1 MSNDLT
7 SVQNLGSALAA
18 SATRLQSTDGD
29 GDPFL
34 KLAKSGDWIYGADEI
49 EVQEKSQW
57 LVNPNTIS
65 EGFVNWGDGELLGE
79 EMALMTGDAIVSH
92 TLPIIAGSKRGWEK
106 QLGIQL
112 YCMTGEDKGT
122 QVLYKT
128 ASKGGIKAVRA
139 LITAIVSQINSDPSN
154 ISPVITLDVDSY
166 KHKQYGKIYTPEL
179 NLVSFVSGMP
189 SDASAGATSTDIQT
203 DVVGAVGFME
213 EDTEEET
220 AAPSKRRR
228 RPVAS

>member
-1 MSNDLT
+1 MIMSTDLT
-7 SVQNLGSALAA
+7 NIQNLGSALAA

-57 LVNPNTIS
+57 LVNPHTLS

-79 EMALMTGDAIVSH
+79 EMGLMTGDPIVSH
-92 TLPIIAGSKRGWEK
+92 SLPVIAGSKRGWEK
-106 QLGIQL
+106 QLGLQL

-128 ASKGGIKAVRA
+128 ASKGGIKAARA
-139 LITAIVSQINSDPSN
+139 LIAAIVSQINSDPTQ

-179 NLVSFVSGMP
+179 NIVNFVSGMP
-189 SDASAGATSTDIQT
+189 TAAPA
-203 DVVGAVGFME
+203 AP
-213 EDTEEET
+213 ET
-220 AAPSKRRR
+220 AAIEAPEVVVEEVSTDEAPAKRRR